1 MAGADAVRSTGS
13 LLVRALAVGGLTA
26 AAWLIGGAVATAS
39 PGDPVPDT
47 PSVVD
52 IVHSAVGE
60 HRTPFESFG
69 SPDFFESFESFED
82 QRVDALAISEHWTT
96 AVAAAP
102 VDLSFLDATRGPAH
116 HEDEDVAEEPEAEEQ
131 FLDVSPVYSG
141 GLISNSTERSG
152 TISNEMP
159 EELYTAKVTAKAA
172 AKLAATPAPVPA
184 PVEVVVPVVAE
195 VVVPAAVPAAPQWTI
210 PALHVTAPVVEVP
223 ETAPASGLEWE
234 TPRPAAPAPAPQPA
248 PAPTAPTASSSA
260 HDTSGGARG
269 GVTVTTSQSA
279 PHQPSPWTV
288 ERRDDGRL
296 FGSVQGLPSSPPD

>member
-1 MAGADAVRSTGS
+1 MRSTGS

-47 PSVVD
+47 PSVLDV
-52 IVHSAVGE
+52 VHSAVGE

-69 SPDFFESFESFED
+69 SPDFFESFED

-102 VDLSFLDATRGPAH
+102 VDLSFLDAARVPVH
-116 HEDEDVAEEPEAEEQ
+116 HEDEDEDVTEEPEAEEQ

-141 GLISNSTERSG
+141 GLISNGTERSG

-172 AKLAATPAPVPA
+172 AKLAAAPVPE

-210 PALHVTAPVVEVP
+210 PSLHVTAPVVEVP
-223 ETAPASGLEWE
+223 ETAPADGLEWE
-234 TPRPAAPAPAPQPA
+234 TPRPAAPAPSPQPA

-260 HDTSGGARG
+260 HDNSGGARG
-269 GVTVTTSQSA
+269 GVAVTTSQSA
-279 PHQPSPWTV
+279 PHQPSGWTV
-288 ERRDDGRL
+288 ERLDDGRMY
-296 FGSVQGLPSSPPD
+296 GSVQGLPSSPPD